1 MNGPS
6 LSAHPAA
13 PSLLAEDEPQ
23 PFEVLCPEG
32 AAPLL
37 LVCDHASRR
46 VPRALGDLGLTQDEL
61 SRHIGWDIGAAD
73 VTRKLSALLNAPAVL
88 CQYSRLVIDC
98 NRQPGDPTSIP
109 PVSDT
114 TPVPGNQG
122 LSEVAEE
129 ARTAE
134 IFWPYHRA
142 IGDTLAHIWR
152 RQPQTPPVI
161 ISVHSFTPCMR
172 SGQPRPWHL
181 GFLFNRDERLTQAM
195 AEGFRQA
202 YPEVVFGLNEPY
214 SGKDSAYTMDAHA
227 TAAGLAHVGLEI
239 RQDLIGDDAG
249 TTLWAGRLAT
259 VLDPL
264 LGRGDL
270 HQVVH
275 F

>member
-1 MNGPS
+1 MTVQIPS
-6 LSAHPAA
+6 PHPA
-13 PSLLAEDEPQ
+13 LLADDEPR
-23 PFEVLCPEG
+23 PFEVVCPEG
-32 AAPLL
+32 SAPLL

-46 VPRALGDLGLTQDEL
+46 VPRALGTLGLTEEEL
-61 SRHIGWDIGAAD
+61 SRHIGWDIGAAA
-73 VTRKLSALLNAPAVL
+73 VTRRLAVQLNAPAVL

-98 NRQPGDPTSIP
+98 NRQPGEPTSIP

-129 ARTAE
+129 TRTAE
-134 IFWPYHRA
+134 IFWPYHQT

-152 RQPQTPPVI
+152 RQPQTPPVV
-161 ISVHSFTPCMR
+161 ISIHSFTPCMR
-172 SGQPRPWHL
+172 SGTPRPWHL

-195 AEGFRQA
+195 AERFA
-202 YPEVVFGLNEPY
+202 AIYPDVCYGLNEPY
-214 SGKDSAYTMDAHA
+214 SGKDSAYTLDAHA

-239 RQDLIGDDAG
+239 RQDLIGDEDGAA
-249 TTLWAGRLAT
+249 LWADRLAT
-259 VLDPL
+259 VLSPL
-264 LGRGDL
+264 LGRPDL

>member
-1 MNGPS
+1 MTVHQTPPY
-6 LSAHPAA
+6 PA
-13 PSLLAEDEPQ
+13 LLADDEPD
-23 PFEVLCPEG
+23 PFEILRPDG
-32 AAPLL
+32 TAPLL

-46 VPRALGDLGLTQDEL
+46 VPRSLGTLGLEEGEL
-61 SRHIGWDIGAAD
+61 TRHIGWDIGAAD
-73 VTRKLSALLNAPAVL
+73 VTRKLSALLNAPTVL

-122 LSEVAEE
+122 LSEVAEQ
-129 ARTAE
+129 ARTDA

-142 IGDTLAHIWR
+142 IGDTLAHVWR
-152 RQPQTPPVI
+152 RQPQQAPIVI
-161 ISVHSFTPCMR
+161 SIHSFTPCMR
-172 SGQPRPWHL
+172 SGEPRPWHL

-195 AEGFRQA
+195 AARFRDCF
-202 YPEVVFGLNEPY
+202 PELCLGLNEPY
-214 SGKDSAYTMDAHA
+214 SGKDSAYTMDTHA

-249 TTLWAGRLAT
+249 TSQWAEYLAT

-264 LGRGDL
+264 LGQDSL
-270 HQVVH
+270 HRVEH